1 MPIDTAITYGFLDES
16 SSLSDKPF
24 YFCVTILMTRE
35 KASSRLQNIMKR
47 ARKKIVKKKLK
58 SLSEIKFYNSD
69 EKTRTFVLT
78 ELSKTNIEIVAV
90 VVDKEGRR
98 VKDTPTNYGF
108 ILGATTAEALQIHP
122 VLNLTLDKKF
132 TSQKQ
137 EQECMAETQKAT
149 HILTKGKSNV
159 SFNQPVDSTKNSL
172 IQLAD
177 FVAGALNFKY
187 NNNDEHYLVMVKEKI
202 AIEKVMK
209 WTEIK
214 KRIVTP

>member
-1 MPIDTAITYGFLDES
+1 MDTTITYGFLDES

-24 YFCVTILMTRE
+24 YFCVTILTTGE
-35 KASSRLQNIMKR
+35 KANTRLQNIIKR

-69 EKTRTFVLT
+69 EKTRVFILT
-78 ELSKTNIEIVAV
+78 ELTKMNVEIIAVA
-90 VVDKEGRR
+90 VDKEGRR

-108 ILGATTAEALQIHP
+108 IVGATAAEALRIHP
-122 VLNLTLDKKF
+122 VLNLTMDKKF
-132 TSQKQ
+132 TSRKQ
-137 EQECMAETQKAT
+137 EEECMAETQKAT
-149 HILTKGKSNV
+149 HILAKGKTSV
-159 SFNQPVDSTKNSL
+159 SFNPPVDSTKDSL

-187 NNNDEHYLVMVKEKI
+187 NNNDDHYLVIVQEKI
-202 AIEKVMK
+202 TVEKVMK